1 MAAARSSGTK
11 VVVAAV
17 GGMVATIGIGTI
29 YLPFFA
35 DRDKMRGLH
44 EEDTPPTSAMLAQE
58 IKKLQKDGILR
69 GDDDDT
75 AEIPQQSE
83 RKRPS
88 AGSMWKVFKRES

>member
-1 MAAARSSGTK
+1 M
-11 VVVAAV
+11 VAV

-44 EEDTPPTSAMLAQE
+44 EEESPPTSAMLAQE

-69 GDDDDT
+69 GDDDD
-75 AEIPQQSE
+75 APAQPE
-83 RKRPS
+83 RKNLA
-88 AGSMWKVFKRES
+88 AGSMWKSFKREN